1 MKHLDLF
8 CGKQYGWTKGFKD
21 YRSTGIDIVDVRNYP
36 GKFIKADLMDY
47 EPAGKYD
54 VITASPPCTEFS
66 IAKKFGW
73 GTQDERQ
80 GLDLVHRTLY
90 LISQLKPKYWIM
102 ENVYG
107 LADFIGPPKQKIRYS
122 LHPSSKWA
130 YFWGNF
136 PEIGMLP
143 NMIEHRK
150 NDKVRDPWKRA
161 EIPLSISSTFANAIT
176 STSSSRR

>member
-8 CGKQYGWTKGFKD
+8 CGKQYGWAKGFKGFK
-21 YRSTGIDIVDVRNYP
+21 STGIDIVDVKDYP
-36 GKFIKADLMDY
+36 GKFIKADLLDY
-47 EPAGKYD
+47 EPIGKYD

-66 IAKKFGW
+66 IAKKYAW
-73 GTQDERQ
+73 GTQDERI

-90 LISQLKPKYWIM
+90 LISRLKPRFWIM

-107 LADFIGPPKQKIRYS
+107 LADFIGPPRQKIRYS

-130 YFWGNF
+130 YFWGEF

-143 NMIEHRK
+143 TTIEYKK

-161 EIPLSISSTFANAIT
+161 EIPLSISSTFARMI
-176 STSSSRR
+176 SSPTKRR